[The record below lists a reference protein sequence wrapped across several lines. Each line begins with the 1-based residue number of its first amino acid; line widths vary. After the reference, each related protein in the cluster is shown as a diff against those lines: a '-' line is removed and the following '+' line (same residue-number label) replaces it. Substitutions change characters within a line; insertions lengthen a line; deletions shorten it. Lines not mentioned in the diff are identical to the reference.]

1 MTNRT
6 PRPSRSPAR
15 RLSSLIGAI
24 CVLYGSVSFA
34 NAEGYMLGTMD
45 KLNIRIVEWQ
55 TAEGA
60 VRDWSSI
67 SGEYVVGPSGVIS
80 VPIVGDVEATG
91 RTTAEVA
98 TEIGDALQQK
108 LGLMDRPEASVELA
122 EYRPF
127 FLAGD
132 VATPGR
138 YPFDPNLTVLKAVSI
153 AGGMR
158 RSSQTGQRVE
168 RDFINASGDSQVLR
182 AERTRLI
189 AKKARLEAETAGRAE
204 IDFPEELTK
213 TEQGQKLIKDEAA
226 FRKAR
231 AERLD
236 RQLTAID
243 DLRGLLKNEIVALEQ
258 KIKSQNEQIELARE
272 QLAGIGDLADRG
284 LVVNERVLSIGRSI
298 ADLEGRILDM
308 ETAALRAK
316 QDIAQ
321 ATQDANALRND
332 RDAEVAQE
340 LQQTEANLEAANLK
354 ILTSN
359 SLMQEALTI
368 APEAAGTAGAVEP
381 DITYT
386 IVREIDGEQQE
397 MPAQEQTPVLPGDVV
412 KVKIEPVTAPVVE
425 PRS

>member
-1 MTNRT
+1 MM
-6 PRPSRSPAR
+6 RPSIFRGLA
-15 RLSSLIGAI
+15 GAL
-24 CVLYGSVSFA
+24 CVLSGSVTFA
-34 NAEGYMLGTMD
+34 TAEGYTLGTMD

-67 SGEYVVGPSGVIS
+67 SGEYVVGPAGVIS
-80 VPIVGDVEATG
+80 VPIVGEVEANG
-91 RTTAEVA
+91 RTTADVA

-158 RSSQTGQRVE
+158 RSAETGQRIE
-168 RDFINASGDSQVLR
+168 RDFINASGDVDVLSADR
-182 AERTRLI
+182 MRLI
-189 AKKARLEAETAGRAE
+189 ARKARLEAETTGSAE
-204 IDFPEELTK
+204 IQFPEELSG
-213 TEQGQKLIKDEAA
+213 TEQGQKLIEDETA
-226 FRKAR
+226 FRDAR
-231 AERLD
+231 AERLE
-236 RQLTAID
+236 RQLAAID
-243 DLRGLLKNEIVALEQ
+243 DLKELLENEIVALER
-258 KIKSQNEQIELARE
+258 KITSQNEQIELSRE

-284 LVVNERVLSIGRSI
+284 LVVNERVLSIGRSV
-298 ADLEGRILDM
+298 ADLEGRVLDM

-340 LQQTEANLEAANLK
+340 LQQAEANLEAANLK

-359 SLMQEALTI
+359 SLMQEALSI
-368 APEAAGTAGAVEP
+368 APEAAGAVGAAEP
-381 DITYT
+381 EISYV
-386 IVREIDGEQQE
+386 IVREIDGEPEE
-397 MPAQEQTPVLPGDVV
+397 MPAQEHTPVLPGDVV
-412 KVKIEPVTAPVVE
+412 KVKIEPVAAAAVE
-425 PRS
+425 QPS

>member
-1 MTNRT
+1 MA
-6 PRPSRSPAR
+6 RSPIFR
-15 RLSSLIGAI
+15 SLAGAL
-24 CVLYGSVSFA
+24 CVLAGSAAFA
-34 NAEGYMLGTMD
+34 AAEGYTLGTMD

-67 SGEYVVGPSGVIS
+67 SGEYVVGTAGVIS
-80 VPIVGDVEATG
+80 VPIVGEVEANG
-91 RTTAEVA
+91 RTSAEVA
-98 TEIGDALQQK
+98 TEIGDVLQQK

-127 FLAGD
+127 FLSGD

-158 RSSQTGQRVE
+158 RSAETGQRIE
-168 RDFINASGDSQVLR
+168 RDFINASGDVDVLSADR
-182 AERTRLI
+182 MRLS
-189 AKKARLEAETAGRAE
+189 ARKARLEAETTGSAE
-204 IDFPEELTK
+204 IEFPEELAAS
-213 TEQGQKLIKDEAA
+213 EQGRKLIEDETA
-226 FRKAR
+226 FRDAR
-231 AERLD
+231 ADRLE
-236 RQLTAID
+236 RQLAAID
-243 DLRGLLKNEIVALEQ
+243 DLKELLENEIVALEQ
-258 KIKSQNEQIELARE
+258 KITSQNEQIELSRE

-284 LVVNERVLSIGRSI
+284 LVVNERVLSIGRSV
-298 ADLEGRILDM
+298 ADLEGRVLDM

-359 SLMQEALTI
+359 SLMQEALSI
-368 APEAAGTAGAVEP
+368 APEAAGAVGAAEP
-381 DITYT
+381 EISYV
-386 IVREIDGEQQE
+386 IVREIDGEPQE
-397 MPAQEQTPVLPGDVV
+397 MPAQEHTPVLPGDVV
-412 KVKIEPVTAPVVE
+412 KVKIEPVAAAAVE
-425 PRS
+425 QPS

>member
-1 MTNRT
+1 MRH
-6 PRPSRSPAR
+6 SPIFRGLA
-15 RLSSLIGAI
+15 GAL
-24 CVLYGSVSFA
+24 CVLSGSVTFA
-34 NAEGYMLGTMD
+34 TAEGYTLGTMD

-67 SGEYVVGPSGVIS
+67 SGEYVVGPAGVIS
-80 VPIVGDVEATG
+80 VPIVGEVEANG
-91 RTTAEVA
+91 RTTADVA

-158 RSSQTGQRVE
+158 RSAETGQRIE
-168 RDFINASGDSQVLR
+168 RDFINASGDVDVLSADR
-182 AERTRLI
+182 MRLI
-189 AKKARLEAETAGRAE
+189 ARKARLEAETTGSAE
-204 IDFPEELTK
+204 IQFPEELSG
-213 TEQGQKLIKDEAA
+213 TEQGQKLIEDETA
-226 FRKAR
+226 FRDAR
-231 AERLD
+231 AERLE
-236 RQLTAID
+236 RQLAAIE
-243 DLRGLLKNEIVALEQ
+243 DLKKLLENEIVALER
-258 KIKSQNEQIELARE
+258 KIKSQNEQIELSRE

-284 LVVNERVLSIGRSI
+284 LVVNERVLSIGRSV
-298 ADLEGRILDM
+298 ADLEGRVLDM

-359 SLMQEALTI
+359 SLMQEALSI
-368 APEAAGTAGAVEP
+368 APEVAGAAEP
-381 DITYT
+381 DISYV
-386 IVREIDGEQQE
+386 IVREIDGEPQE
-397 MPAQEQTPVLPGDVV
+397 MSAQEHTPVLPGDVV
-412 KVKIEPVTAPVVE
+412 KVKIEPVAAAAVE
-425 PRS
+425 QPS

>member
-1 MTNRT
+1 MRH
-6 PRPSRSPAR
+6 SPIFRGLA
-15 RLSSLIGAI
+15 GAL
-24 CVLYGSVSFA
+24 CVLSGSVTIA
-34 NAEGYMLGTMD
+34 TAEGYTLGTMD

-67 SGEYVVGPSGVIS
+67 SGEYVVGPAGVIS
-80 VPIVGDVEATG
+80 VPIVGEVEANG
-91 RTTAEVA
+91 RTTADVA

-127 FLAGD
+127 FLSGD

-158 RSSQTGQRVE
+158 RSAETGQRIE
-168 RDFINASGDSQVLR
+168 RDFINASGDVDVLSADR
-182 AERTRLI
+182 MRLI
-189 AKKARLEAETAGRAE
+189 ARKARLEAETTGSAE
-204 IDFPEELTK
+204 IQFPEELSG
-213 TEQGQKLIKDEAA
+213 TEQGQKLIEDETA
-226 FRKAR
+226 FRDAR
-231 AERLD
+231 AERLE
-236 RQLTAID
+236 RQLAAID
-243 DLRGLLKNEIVALEQ
+243 DLKELLENEIVALER
-258 KIKSQNEQIELARE
+258 KITSQNEQIELSRE

-284 LVVNERVLSIGRSI
+284 LVVNERVLSIGRSV
-298 ADLEGRILDM
+298 ADLEGRVLDM

-340 LQQTEANLEAANLK
+340 LQQAEANLEAANLK

-359 SLMQEALTI
+359 SLMQEALSI
-368 APEAAGTAGAVEP
+368 APEAAGAVGAAEP
-381 DITYT
+381 DISYV
-386 IVREIDGEQQE
+386 IVREIDGEPQE
-397 MPAQEQTPVLPGDVV
+397 MPAQEHTPVLPGDVV
-412 KVKIEPVTAPVVE
+412 KVKIEPVAAAAVE
-425 PRS
+425 QPS

>member
-1 MTNRT
+1 ML
-6 PRPSRSPAR
+6 RPSIFRGLA
-15 RLSSLIGAI
+15 GAL
-24 CVLYGSVSFA
+24 CVLSGSVTFA
-34 NAEGYMLGTMD
+34 TAEGYMLGTMD

-67 SGEYVVGPSGVIS
+67 SGEYVVGPAGVIS
-80 VPIVGDVEATG
+80 VPIVGEVEANG
-91 RTTAEVA
+91 RTTADVA

-127 FLAGD
+127 FLSGD

-158 RSSQTGQRVE
+158 RSAETGQRIE
-168 RDFINASGDSQVLR
+168 RDFINASGDVDVLSADR
-182 AERTRLI
+182 MRLI
-189 AKKARLEAETAGRAE
+189 ARKARLEAETTGSAE
-204 IDFPEELTK
+204 IQFPEELSG
-213 TEQGQKLIKDEAA
+213 TEQGQKLIEDETA
-226 FRKAR
+226 FRDAR
-231 AERLD
+231 AERLE
-236 RQLTAID
+236 RQLAAID
-243 DLRGLLKNEIVALEQ
+243 DLKELLENEIVALER
-258 KIKSQNEQIELARE
+258 KITSQNEQIELSRE

-284 LVVNERVLSIGRSI
+284 LVVNERVLSIGRSV
-298 ADLEGRILDM
+298 ADLEGRVLDM

-340 LQQTEANLEAANLK
+340 LQQAEANLEAANLK

-359 SLMQEALTI
+359 SLMQEALSI
-368 APEAAGTAGAVEP
+368 APEAAGAVGAAEP
-381 DITYT
+381 DISYV
-386 IVREIDGEQQE
+386 IVREIDGEPQE
-397 MPAQEQTPVLPGDVV
+397 MPAQEHTPVLPGDVV
-412 KVKIEPVTAPVVE
+412 KVKIEPVAAAAVE
-425 PRS
+425 QPS

>member
-1 MTNRT
+1 MM
-6 PRPSRSPAR
+6 RPSIFRGLA
-15 RLSSLIGAI
+15 GAL
-24 CVLYGSVSFA
+24 CVLSGSVTFA
-34 NAEGYMLGTMD
+34 TAEGYTLGTMD

-67 SGEYVVGPSGVIS
+67 SGEYVVGPAGVIS
-80 VPIVGDVEATG
+80 VPIVGEVEANG
-91 RTTAEVA
+91 RTTADVA

-127 FLAGD
+127 FLSGD

-158 RSSQTGQRVE
+158 RSAETGQRIE
-168 RDFINASGDSQVLR
+168 RDFINASGDVDVLSADR
-182 AERTRLI
+182 MRLI
-189 AKKARLEAETAGRAE
+189 ARKARLEAETTGSAE
-204 IDFPEELTK
+204 IQFPEELSG
-213 TEQGQKLIKDEAA
+213 TEQGQKLIEDETA
-226 FRKAR
+226 FRDAR
-231 AERLD
+231 AERLE
-236 RQLTAID
+236 RQLAAID
-243 DLRGLLKNEIVALEQ
+243 DLKELLENEIVALER
-258 KIKSQNEQIELARE
+258 KITSQNEQIELSRE

-284 LVVNERVLSIGRSI
+284 LVVNERVLSIGRSV
-298 ADLEGRILDM
+298 ADLEGRVLDM

-340 LQQTEANLEAANLK
+340 LQQAEANLEAANLK

-359 SLMQEALTI
+359 SLMQEALSI
-368 APEAAGTAGAVEP
+368 APEAAGAVGAAEP
-381 DITYT
+381 DISYV
-386 IVREIDGEQQE
+386 IVREIDGEPQE
-397 MPAQEQTPVLPGDVV
+397 MPAQEHTPVLPGDVV
-412 KVKIEPVTAPVVE
+412 KVKIEPVAAAAVE
-425 PRS
+425 QPS

>member
-1 MTNRT
+1 MRH
-6 PRPSRSPAR
+6 SPIFRGLA
-15 RLSSLIGAI
+15 GAL
-24 CVLYGSVSFA
+24 CVLSGSVTIA
-34 NAEGYMLGTMD
+34 TAEGYTLGTMD

-67 SGEYVVGPSGVIS
+67 SGEYVVGPAGVIS
-80 VPIVGDVEATG
+80 VPIVGEVEANG
-91 RTTAEVA
+91 RTTSDVA

-122 EYRPF
+122 EFRPF
-127 FLAGD
+127 FLSGD

-158 RSSQTGQRVE
+158 RSAETGQRIE
-168 RDFINASGDSQVLR
+168 RDFINASGDVDVLSADR
-182 AERTRLI
+182 MRLI
-189 AKKARLEAETAGRAE
+189 ARKARLEAETTGSAE
-204 IDFPEELTK
+204 IQFPEELSG
-213 TEQGQKLIKDEAA
+213 TEQGQKLIEDETA
-226 FRKAR
+226 FRDAR
-231 AERLD
+231 AERLE
-236 RQLTAID
+236 RQLAAID
-243 DLRGLLKNEIVALEQ
+243 DLKELLENEIVALER
-258 KIKSQNEQIELARE
+258 KITSQNEQIELSRE

-284 LVVNERVLSIGRSI
+284 LVVNERVLSIGRSV
-298 ADLEGRILDM
+298 ADLEGRVLDM

-340 LQQTEANLEAANLK
+340 LQQAEANLEAANLK

-359 SLMQEALTI
+359 SLMQEALSI
-368 APEAAGTAGAVEP
+368 APEAAGAVGATEP
-381 DITYT
+381 EISYV
-386 IVREIDGEQQE
+386 IVREIDGEPQE
-397 MPAQEQTPVLPGDVV
+397 MPAQEHTPVLPGDVV
-412 KVKIEPVTAPVVE
+412 KVKIEPVAAAAVE
-425 PRS
+425 QPS

>member
-1 MTNRT
+1 MVNA
-6 PRPSRSPAR
+6 SFVRSLAGA
-15 RLSSLIGAI
+15 LCLFAGSTSLVA
-24 CVLYGSVSFA
+24 
-34 NAEGYMLGTMD
+34 AEPYMLGTMD
-45 KLNIRIVEWQ
+45 KLNVRIVEWQ

-67 SGEYVVGPSGVIS
+67 SGEYAVGPSGVIS
-80 VPIVGDVEATG
+80 LPIIGEINADG

-98 TEIGDALQQK
+98 DEISDTLQQK
-108 LGLMDRPEASVELA
+108 LGLMDRPEASVELS

-158 RSSQTGQRVE
+158 RSAQAGMRVE
-168 RDFINASGDSQVLR
+168 RDFINASGDSDVLR
-182 AERTRLI
+182 ADRTRLV
-189 AKKARLEAETAGRAE
+189 AKRARLQAESAGRADIE
-204 IDFPEELTK
+204 FPAELDDS
-213 TEQGQKLIKDEAA
+213 EQGRKLIADETA
-226 FRKAR
+226 FRQAR
-231 AERLD
+231 AERLE
-236 RQLTAID
+236 RQLATFD
-243 DLRGLLKNEIVALEQ
+243 DLTELLENEIVALEQ
-258 KIKSQNEQIELARE
+258 KTKSQNEQIELARK

-284 LVVNERVLSIGRSI
+284 LVVNERVLSISRSI
-298 ADLEGRILDM
+298 ADLEGRVLDM

-321 ATQDANALRND
+321 ATQDANSLRND

-359 SLMQEALTI
+359 SLMQEALAI
-368 APEAAGTAGAVEP
+368 APEAAGAAGSIEP
-381 DITYT
+381 EITYS
-386 IVREIDGEQQE
+386 IVREVDGESRE
-397 MPAQEQTPVLPGDVV
+397 MPAREQTPVLPGDVV
-412 KVKIEPVTAPVVE
+412 KVKIEPVAATAFE

>member
-1 MTNRT
+1 MRI
-6 PRPSRSPAR
+6 PLVRGLA
-15 RLSSLIGAI
+15 GAL
-24 CVLYGSVSFA
+24 CVLAGSASLVV
-34 NAEGYMLGTMD
+34 AEPYTLGTMD

-55 TAEGA
+55 TAEGT

-80 VPIVGDVEATG
+80 VPIVGEIEADG
-91 RTTAEVA
+91 RTTAELA

-108 LGLMDRPEASVELA
+108 LGLMDRPEASVELS

-138 YPFDPNLTVLKAVSI
+138 YPFDPDLTVLKAVSI

-158 RSSQTGQRVE
+158 RSSQTGMRVE
-168 RDFINASGDSQVLR
+168 RDFINASGDAEVLR
-182 AERTRLI
+182 ADRARLI
-189 AKKARLEAETAGRAE
+189 AKRARLQAESAGRMEIEFPDELADTEHGQNLIEDETA
-204 IDFPEELTK
+204 
-213 TEQGQKLIKDEAA
+213 
-226 FRKAR
+226 FRQAR
-231 AERLD
+231 AERLE
-236 RQLTAID
+236 RQLAAFN
-243 DLRGLLKNEIVALEQ
+243 DLTELLENEIVALEQ
-258 KIKSQNEQIELARE
+258 KTRSQNEQIELARK

-284 LVVNERVLSIGRSI
+284 LVVNERVLSISRSI
-298 ADLEGRILDM
+298 ADLEGRVLDM

-321 ATQDANALRND
+321 ATQDANTLRND

-359 SLMQEALTI
+359 SLMQEALAI
-368 APEAAGTAGAVEP
+368 APEAAGAAGAVEP
-381 DITYT
+381 DITYS
-386 IVREIDGEQQE
+386 IVREVDGESRE

-412 KVKIEPVTAPVVE
+412 KVKIEPVAASAFE